1 MYKKNLK
8 QLILLGL
15 LLMPYWV
22 SAQTEANNISQEV
35 DSKAAE
41 WLQGSYR
48 YNTVVAVL
56 AIIFL
61 GIWFYL
67 LRMSRRLRKV
77 EEKLT
82 K

>member
-48 YNTVVAVL
+48 YNTVSDNILGYLVL
-56 AIIFL
+56 FVSIE
-61 GIWFYL
+61 
-67 LRMSRRLRKV
+67 S
-77 EEKLT
+77 
-82 K
+82 

>member
-35 DSKAAE
+35 DSKAEE

-67 LRMSRRLRKV
+67 FRLSRRLSKV
-77 EEKLT
+77 EQKLT